1 MTLKHPFCISYRL
14 LPAVKVGDAYI
25 SIEFT
30 KRPGRDGMT
39 RFKYYIDTPG
49 FEYSADD
56 LQTWRGNLQDGM
68 ENLLVFLV
76 AAAAEP
82 GYLFPEHVGEWADR
96 HLCQLEELQLT
107 ISETPDLIV
116 P

>member
-1 MTLKHPFCISYRL
+1 MTLKHPFCISSRL
-14 LPAVKVGDAYI
+14 LPAIKVGDDYI
-25 SIEFT
+25 SIEFS
-30 KRPGRDGMT
+30 KLPGRNGKA
-39 RFKYYIDTPG
+39 RFKYYIDTPE
-49 FEYSADD
+49 FEYEADD
-56 LQTWRGNLQDGM
+56 LHTHRGDLQDGM
-68 ENLLVFLV
+68 GNLLVFLV

-96 HLCQLEELQLT
+96 HLGELEELQLT